1 MWGGRG
7 GGVRKSIWGRG
18 GMGWGGEGGGG
29 GLGVKNK
36 FVLKCFL
43 DDFKAFFFSFFF
55 LVENQP
61 IADPPLPFS
70 GKFN

>member
-18 GMGWGGEGGGG
+18 GMGWGGAGG

-43 DDFKAFFFSFFF
+43 DGFKYFRNMSFFV
-55 LVENQP
+55 LYYTG
-61 IADPPLPFS
+61 FS
-70 GKFN
+70 VLCISQLRSKLE